1 MHSSVL
7 LFFSNLFSTDM
18 VIIVFIALLLF
29 GGEKLPEIARG
40 LGKGIRDFKDASEG
54 VKREI
59 NNQINNFEEKR
70 EEKKLDEAALIHQQQ
85 AEQPSSTTVETGTA
99 ASIIKPATNSVPV
112 GDSHHFGQSTNIETN
127 DTTALHTEHVAESH
141 SDVSNTE
148 TGTAHSETINN
159 SK

>member
-59 NNQINNFEEKR
+59 NNQINSFEEKR
-70 EEKKLDEAALIHQQQ
+70 EEKKLDEAAIAHQQQ
-85 AEQPSSTTVETGTA
+85 AEQDQPSTSTVESGAA
-99 ASIIKPATNSVPV
+99 ASIIRPAVNSIPV
-112 GDSHHFGQSTNIETN
+112 VDTHYSESSTTEIH
-127 DTTALHTEHVAESH
+127 DTTVLHTEHVTESH
-141 SDVSNTE
+141 SDVPDNN
-148 TGTAHSETINN
+148 TGTSHS
-159 SK
+159 